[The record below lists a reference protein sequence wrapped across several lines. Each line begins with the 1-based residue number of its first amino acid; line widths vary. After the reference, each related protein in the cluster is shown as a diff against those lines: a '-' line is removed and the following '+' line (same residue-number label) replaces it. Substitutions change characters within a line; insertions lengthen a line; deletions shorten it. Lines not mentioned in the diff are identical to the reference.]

1 MLRILNSIGSWCDRQ
16 LSASGRTHFL
26 NLDQN
31 EEREEEVCGGI
42 RKIVDLAVDEH
53 DDDDDVRHEDG
64 VAPLEHEPE

>member
-1 MLRILNSIGSWCDRQ
+1 MIE
-16 LSASGRTHFL
+16 AHHHFL